1 MNLNWYMHIRLEIKI
16 ANPTLN
22 LFHLLRHCIIYVFL
36 QCLLYANAVVIY
48 YLLGHTEVPGSMKK

>member
-1 MNLNWYMHIRLEIKI
+1 MHIRLEIKI